1 MSQPPAMHVGAQMW
15 AQLISTFHAVAH
27 DHDAATG
34 RALAQLYTGFISAAC
49 GSMAG
54 DVGHDAALAVLR
66 GVLEAVAGH
75 QALREAE
82 GQPRH

>member
-1 MSQPPAMHVGAQMW
+1 MAVGAQMW
-15 AQLISTFHAVAH
+15 AQLFSTFQAVAR
-27 DHDAATG
+27 DNKAEAG
-34 RALAQLYTGFISAAC
+34 RPLAQLYTGFISAAC

-82 GQPRH
+82 GQQRH